1 MINRNDD
8 NSGNDL
14 DKIAALMANLQAGM
28 EDIQREIEVMHDEN
42 QRTAA
47 TVNRIRLAL
56 DSVKTDQTAMSARFE
71 RVEKSVLKSDD

>member
-56 DSVKTDQTAMSARFE
+56 DSVKTDQTAMSGRFE